1 MIFFI
6 LLLLTAVAL
15 LYVYLKWNF
24 SFWER
29 KGYPFIQACIPFG
42 VLDSVR
48 RNKRSFG
55 MAIYDAYKSTT
66 EPFVGVYL
74 TLRPA
79 LLVRDAQLAHDVLV
93 KDFASFHDRGIY
105 VDEVHDPMSASIFA
119 MEGSKW
125 RTTRTK
131 LTPSFTSGKLKGM
144 FPTAEACADK
154 LLAHLN
160 KQLPD
165 STAGEIDMKSLM
177 ACYAIDIVASTIFG
191 LEVNSFVDPDNE
203 FQRVSK
209 EVTANT
215 IKNILRGTTSFLYP
229 SVEKLFIRL
238 GWPIDGTERMRELVH
253 RTIAYRE
260 ENNVVR
266 HDLLQLLL
274 QLRNTGKVSND
285 DSVWSAETTAE
296 SLKSMSKDNIAAQ
309 LFLFF
314 VAGYETS
321 ASAASF
327 TLYELMQNPDVLV
340 KLREDINQ
348 ALERHNG
355 ELTYDCIQDMKY
367 LELCVM
373 GKSTNK
379 IYLSIV
385 CYISIF
391 WLTETTRKYPGLPI
405 LNRMCT
411 QDYQLPDSKLVV
423 KKGTPILIS
432 LLGMHR
438 DEEYF
443 PQPLSYQPER
453 FSDEIRN
460 YTPAAYM
467 PFGEGPR
474 HCIGNYIYFIYNEM
488 ILNNNFYFKFSLAAR
503 MGKMNVKLA
512 VAKILTNFNL
522 ETRLEKREIDFTV
535 NGVPL
540 LPKGGVPVKLTKK
553 AKCGT
558 A

>member
-1 MIFFI
+1 IMIFI

-24 SFWER
+24 STWER
-29 KGYPFIQACIPFG
+29 KGFPSIGASIPFG
-42 VLDSVR
+42 VLDSVCK
-48 RNKRSFG
+48 NKRSFG
-55 MAIYDAYKSTT
+55 LAIYDAYNATT
-66 EPFVGVYL
+66 ERFVGVYL

-79 LLVRDAQLAHDVLV
+79 LLVRDAQLAHDMLV

-119 MEGSKW
+119 LEGSKW
-125 RTTRTK
+125 KTTRTK

-144 FPTAEACADK
+144 FPTAEASADK
-154 LLAHLN
+154 LLN
-160 KQLPD
+160 FMMKQLPD
-165 STAGEIDMKSLM
+165 SAAGEVDMKSLM

-191 LEVNSFVDPDNE
+191 VEVDSFTDPNNE
-203 FQRVSK
+203 FRTVSK
-209 EVTANT
+209 EVNAPT
-215 IKNILRGTTSFLYP
+215 IKNIIRGTTSFLYP
-229 SVEKLFIRL
+229 GLESIFIRL
-238 GWPIDGTERMRELVH
+238 GSKIDGTERMRKLVH

-260 ENNVVR
+260 ENNIVR

-274 QLRNTGKVSND
+274 QLRNTGKVNND
-285 DSVWSAETTAE
+285 DSVWSAE
-296 SLKSMSKDNIAAQ
+296 SSSKFLKTMSKDNIAAQ

-321 ASAASF
+321 AATASF

-355 ELTYDCIQDMKY
+355 KLTYDCIQDMKY
-367 LELCVM
+367 LELCIM
-373 GKSTNK
+373 
-379 IYLSIV
+379 
-385 CYISIF
+385 
-391 WLTETTRKYPGLPI
+391 ETTRKYPGLPI
-405 LNRMCT
+405 LNRICT
-411 QDYQLPDSKLVV
+411 QDYPLPDSKLVV
-423 KKGTPILIS
+423 KKGTPIVIS

-438 DEEYF
+438 DQEYF
-443 PQPLSYQPER
+443 PEPLSYQPER
-453 FSDEIRN
+453 FAEETKN
-460 YTPAAYM
+460 YTSAAYM

-474 HCIGNYIYFIYNEM
+474 HCI
-488 ILNNNFYFKFSLAAR
+488 AAR

-512 VAKILTNFNL
+512 VAKILTNFDL
-522 ETRLEKREIDFTV
+522 ETRLEKREIEFTV

-558 A
+558 

>member
-1 MIFFI
+1 MFFV
-6 LLLLTAVAL
+6 LFLLTAVAL

-24 SFWER
+24 SFWDR
-29 KGYPFIQACIPFG
+29 KGFISIQAAIPFG

-55 MAIYDAYKSTT
+55 LAIYDAYNATT
-66 EPFVGVYL
+66 ERFVGIYL

-79 LLVRDAQLAHDVLV
+79 LLVRDAELARDMLV

-105 VDEVHDPMSASIFA
+105 IDEVHDPMSASIFA

-125 RTTRTK
+125 RATRTK

-144 FPTAEACADK
+144 FPTAEACSEK
-154 LLAHLN
+154 LLAYLN
-160 KQLPD
+160 KKLPD
-165 STAGEIDMKSLM
+165 TSAGEVDMKSIM
-177 ACYAIDIVASTIFG
+177 ASYAIDIVASTIFG
-191 LEVNSFVDPDNE
+191 LDVDSFTDPNNE
-203 FQRVSK
+203 FRQISK
-209 EVTANT
+209 EANAPT
-215 IKNILRGTTSFLYP
+215 IKNIIRGATSFLYP
-229 SVEKLFIRL
+229 GVEKIFNRL
-238 GWPIDGTERMRELVH
+238 GSAIDGQERMRKLVH

-260 ENNVVR
+260 ENNIVR
-266 HDLLQLLL
+266 RDLLQLLL
-274 QLRNTGKVSND
+274 QLRNTGKVNND
-285 DSVWSAETTAE
+285 DAVWSAETTAE
-296 SLKSMSKDNIAAQ
+296 SLKSMSKDNIAAH

-321 ASAASF
+321 AASASL
-327 TLYELMQNPDVLV
+327 TLYELAQNPDVLV

-355 ELTYDCIQDMKY
+355 QLTYDCIQDMKY

-373 GKSTNK
+373 
-379 IYLSIV
+379 
-385 CYISIF
+385 
-391 WLTETTRKYPGLPI
+391 ETTRKYPGLPL
-405 LNRMCT
+405 LNRICT
-411 QDYQLPDSKLVV
+411 KDYPLPDSKLVV
-423 KKGTPILIS
+423 KKGTPIIIS
-432 LLGMHR
+432 LLGIHR
-438 DEEYF
+438 DKEYF
-443 PQPLSYQPER
+443 PQPLTYQPER
-453 FSDEIRN
+453 FAEETRN

-474 HCIGNYIYFIYNEM
+474 HCI
-488 ILNNNFYFKFSLAAR
+488 AAR

-522 ETRLEKREIDFTV
+522 EARLEKREIEFTV